1 MKFLFLF
8 RHINKANKIR
18 KELVQPNCA
27 VTCISDSLVS
37 IHKFCRITFTRISFN
52 AIQIKHLILL
62 FTFSFSICFSQ
73 NHSLNFAFVFGKQP
87 LILEKNYA
95 YKNDSIKISK
105 FRFYVSDVEFL
116 NKNKV
121 TKQVKKKHHLID
133 IDNHTTIQLETG
145 SEFNFDQ
152 IQFNIGIDS
161 ITNVSG
167 AMGNDLDPTNGM
179 YWAWQS
185 GYINFKL
192 EGKCGVC
199 NTRNNEF
206 QLHIGGYQTPFNSLQ
221 KIKLNVKEGKLVNI
235 FIDVEAFLNE
245 INLEKNCSIMSPSLQ
260 SVKLSHQFEKLVT
273 KNEN

>member
-1 MKFLFLF
+1 LKKLSLIQNMNLVKENAESFLEPDNPVVCISTFLLC
-8 RHINKANKIR
+8 IR
-18 KELVQPNCA
+18 KF
-27 VTCISDSLVS
+27 
-37 IHKFCRITFTRISFN
+37 HKMSSPRIPLN
-52 AIQIKHLILL
+52 AIFIRHLILL
-62 FTFSFSICFSQ
+62 LIFSSKLSFSQ
-73 NHSLNFAFVFGKQP
+73 NASINFVFVFGKQP
-87 LILEKNYA
+87 LELEKNYA
-95 YKNDSIKISK
+95 YRNDSIRISK
-105 FRFYVSDVEFL
+105 FRFYVSEIEFL
-116 NKNKV
+116 NNDKI
-121 TKQVKKKHHLID
+121 TYRVKKKHHLID
-133 IDNHTTIQLETG
+133 IDNKTSIQIE
-145 SEFNFDQ
+145 SDSKFNFNQ
-152 IQFNIGIDS
+152 IQFKIGIDS

-167 AMGNDLDPTNGM
+167 AMGGDLDPTNGM

-192 EGKCGVC
+192 EGKCGLC

-221 KIKLNVKEGKLVNI
+221 KIKLNVKENKLINI